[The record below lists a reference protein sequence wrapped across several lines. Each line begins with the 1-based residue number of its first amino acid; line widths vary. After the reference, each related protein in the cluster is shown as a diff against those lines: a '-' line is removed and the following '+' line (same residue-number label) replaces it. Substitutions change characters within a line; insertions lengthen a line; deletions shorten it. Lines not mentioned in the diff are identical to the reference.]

1 MSAFL
6 FAQRAKTIKNKI
18 KANIKRSN
26 EELERIILKLEE
38 EIKKLKLALDAKN
51 KNPNDDS
58 ANNDEEEI
66 VEGMLETPRSIY

>member
-1 MSAFL
+1 LSAFL

-66 VEGMLETPRSIY
+66 VEGVLETPRSIY

>member
-1 MSAFL
+1 LSAFL

>member
-66 VEGMLETPRSIY
+66 VEGVLETPRSIY